1 MSDASEGGDSGSA
14 TFCGNDVPLP
24 THGIASYEKKGDCVA
39 VTVGSD
45 VAVYA
50 VFDGHGG
57 SSLSR
62 VRIMEIDMLAPEAN
76 AAFFSEAHAASN
88 DREVARLQRQW
99 ACRDAFAASAPG
111 GAEDGAAFHARALAA
126 AGPVALDD
134 ADRDLLARSMEYAA
148 SRRSRRAPPH
158 LTRFRRVLALECA
171 VMNYGWGAVGRDS
184 LVAVLASISRGEKIL
199 ADAPSRSSGSA
210 RKRRR
215 SSPSPTAASS
225 ALRLQAPG
233 RARRVRRRLPELVG
247 LVGRGRVD
255 ALRSA
260 AGGGAAR
267 DALRGLYGALMR
279 SDETAAARAA
289 PSGRLAGAGS
299 ADDALAARLHRHYP
313 EDVGV
318 FSAYLM
324 NHLVLAPGEAIFL
337 PAGEPH
343 AYLKGDCV
351 EAMACSD
358 NVVRAGLTPKFKDV
372 DVLCD
377 MLSYGMGP
385 PAEQVDAAADEIPAQ

>member
-1 MSDASEGGDSGSA
+1 
-14 TFCGNDVPLP
+14 
-24 THGIASYEKKGDCVA
+24 
-39 VTVGSD
+39 
-45 VAVYA
+45 
-50 VFDGHGG
+50 
-57 SSLSR
+57 
-62 VRIMEIDMLAPEAN
+62 
-76 AAFFSEAHAASN
+76 
-88 DREVARLQRQW
+88 
-99 ACRDAFAASAPG
+99 
-111 GAEDGAAFHARALAA
+111 
-126 AGPVALDD
+126 
-134 ADRDLLARSMEYAA
+134 
-148 SRRSRRAPPH
+148 
-158 LTRFRRVLALECA
+158 
-171 VMNYGWGAVGRDS
+171 MNYGWGAVGHDS

-199 ADAPSRSSGSA
+199 ADAPYAELWVGA
-210 RKRRR
+210 HAKA
-215 SSPSPTAASS
+215 P
-225 ALRLQAPG
+225 ALVAEPH
-233 RARRVRRRLPELVG
+233 RRVEFSAWIERRYWRGTPLYRKHALPFLFKVLSVAAPLSVQAHPDKALAAKLHARDPAHYRDANHKPELCCAVSRFEALCGFKPRAALVASVDACPELVG

-279 SDETAAARAA
+279 SDETAAARAVRA
-289 PSGRLAGAGS
+289 LAGRLALGAGS

-324 NHLVLAPGEAIFL
+324 NHLVLNPGEAIFL

-385 PAEQVDAAADEIPAQ
+385 PAVLPPAPTKTLYAPPVPEFRLLRLELAAGEAADLPPTPSFGVLVCVSGAAICVDSTDHRYALRTGATTLVLPDTTLTLTASAPCLLFCCQEQVDAAADEIPAQ